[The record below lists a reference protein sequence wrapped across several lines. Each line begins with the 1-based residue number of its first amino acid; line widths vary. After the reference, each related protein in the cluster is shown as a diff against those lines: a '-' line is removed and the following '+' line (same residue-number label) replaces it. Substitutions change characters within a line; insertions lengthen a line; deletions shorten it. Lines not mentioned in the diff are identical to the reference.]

1 VSLDDSVRHRVLVQV
16 VSTLPAADSTPRT
29 PYGIPLEDWMPPL
42 LRRIQTDPRTAD
54 EMLCA
59 SNEPTCER
67 DRLARFVAHHPRIGS
82 SIVRELASSP
92 TLLARFFGSALV
104 VPRSSPRP
112 PLPWAELAR
121 ALDDDAR
128 LVAARA
134 LADASRTTGHAPH
147 ELEAGVAALY
157 PEAGPEVR
165 AELLRLLAQHARP
178 SDDESR
184 AIRAEAAEL
193 ALALRHPHGGLDV
206 LGRALHFA
214 ADDVDVIAIVG
225 PELETFLRGQGDEE
239 EAMAWFRVMN
249 AAVRRFGPPGAK
261 SFADFLR
268 ARPHAAERE
277 LVVQRWLAM
286 LSRT

>member
-1 VSLDDSVRHRVLVQV
+1 
-16 VSTLPAADSTPRT
+16 
-29 PYGIPLEDWMPPL
+29 
-42 LRRIQTDPRTAD
+42 
-54 EMLCA
+54 
-59 SNEPTCER
+59 
-67 DRLARFVAHHPRIGS
+67 
-82 SIVRELASSP
+82 
-92 TLLARFFGSALV
+92 
-104 VPRSSPRP
+104 
-112 PLPWAELAR
+112 
-121 ALDDDAR
+121 
-128 LVAARA
+128 
-134 LADASRTTGHAPH
+134 
-147 ELEAGVAALY
+147 
-157 PEAGPEVR
+157 
-165 AELLRLLAQHARP
+165 
-178 SDDESR
+178 
-184 AIRAEAAEL
+184 
-193 ALALRHPHGGLDV
+193 LRHPHGGLDV